1 MNNKL
6 FMNLISLVYLMIVV
20 GVVVC
25 NMLSTNS
32 MLSTNL
38 MLLSIIMS
46 MMIWS
51 IVIAM
56 VDSEYINYEKH

>member
-6 FMNLISLVYLMIVV
+6 FMNLISLVYLMILV

-25 NMLSTNS
+25 D

-38 MLLSIIMS
+38 MLLIIIIA